1 MFCVALQFFSFI
13 LALWLLRHR
22 LRHFVDHYPYII
34 CHIVWKGGNS
44 AIDLNH
50 VIPTSAL
57 ITASTKFFGTRERV
71 TFAHLPDYI
80 DSRLQT
86 QIPLE
91 KKSEIRLGMNMNV
104 DGCSPG
110 LETQCRKN
118 SVPMIRRWGTSAGCV
133 TTNH

>member
-1 MFCVALQFFSFI
+1 MLTITLIS
-13 LALWLLRHR
+13 
-22 LRHFVDHYPYII
+22 

-44 AIDLNH
+44 AIDLNQ

-57 ITASTKFFGTRERV
+57 IMAYCRTKYISTSSSTKSFSTRERV
-71 TFAHLPDYI
+71 TFAHLPDYT

-86 QIPLE
+86 RIPSE
-91 KKSEIRLGMNMNV
+91 KKSEIRLGMKMNV

-118 SVPMIRRWGTSAGCV
+118 SVPMTMRWGNQRMRDIHSVCLTDD
-133 TTNH
+133 